1 MKQSLLAVRNG
12 FYRLLEI
19 LLMISMIVMFCLV
32 FTNVMLRTFFNSGI
46 DFAEEIPRFA
56 FIWITFIGAILG
68 MHKHTHL
75 GVDMVVAAL
84 PVFGRKI
91 CWGISQAIMT
101 VCSVYMVYGT
111 WLLHDVIRVGTSPV
125 LQMSMLWV
133 YGISYVTGTA
143 ITLICLSN
151 LLRLLLGQV
160 DESELID
167 VREEGMEEAQEI
179 EKEMSGEA
187 AVLTRQMAENAARG
201 GARS

>member
-151 LLRLLLGQV
+151 LVRLLLGQV

-179 EKEMSGEA
+179 GKEMSEEA